1 MLVLGLLSSLVA
13 TRQLFSTEA
22 LPRVLRTIADTLYD
36 SLGSW
41 AQVEVVRSIT
51 WLDLML
57 FVGALVSAASLDAIV
72 RFLIRIRARRRK
84 QEKRAQSVASAT
96 TSTGSSSRAEELK
109 VDRQTEAHTK
119 VWFDVVLGVSR
130 APLSFVIWVY
140 AVYCGSFFLFRQWR
154 LEEPDHPFFKGLD
167 WVASF
172 WGYLVLFWLVARV
185 AKAVDRRLRRHARRS
200 RSRVERILLPV
211 VGRALRLLAPAIV
224 LFSAL
229 PLFTFS
235 PEAGTLVRTIAS
247 LVLIAAVA
255 LFLMQMIMA
264 VEAAIVAEF
273 PVDEADN
280 LQARTVLT
288 RVRVLRKMA
297 ITLLGVLAL
306 ACMLMVF
313 EPVRQ
318 IGASMLASA
327 GLAGVVLGFAAQRSL
342 STLVAGIQIALT
354 QPIRIDDVVIV
365 QGEWGRIEEI
375 TLTYVVV
382 RIWDL
387 RRLIVPIN
395 YFIEQP
401 FENWTRTSA
410 EILGT
415 VFLYMDYSVPL
426 PAIRGEVDRILE
438 HNSRWNRK
446 VKVVQVTDAKER
458 TIEVRIL
465 ASAADAGTAFDL
477 RCEIR
482 ERLIVFIQENF
493 PEALPRFRAELKDV
507 SEKAND
513 AAVTEPKQS

>member
-1 MLVLGLLSSLVA
+1 MFVLGQLESFVV

-22 LPRVLRTIADTLYD
+22 LPRVLRAIADAFYAE
-36 SLGSW
+36 LGPW
-41 AQVEVVRSIT
+41 ARVEVFRSIT
-51 WLDLML
+51 WLDLIL
-57 FVGALVSAASLDAIV
+57 FVGALVVAAVGDSLI

-84 QEKRAQSVASAT
+84 QETRVQTASPAASA
-96 TSTGSSSRAEELK
+96 GSHEEALK

-119 VWFDVVLGVSR
+119 VWLDVLLGVSR
-130 APLSFVIWVY
+130 APLSLVIWVY

-154 LEEPDHPFFKGLD
+154 LEEPDYPLFTGLD
-167 WVASF
+167 WLASF
-172 WGYLVLFWLVARV
+172 WGYVVLFWLVARI
-185 AKAVDRRLRRHARRS
+185 AKAVDRRLRRHASHSQS
-200 RSRVERILLPV
+200 RLERILLPV
-211 VGRALRLLAPAIV
+211 IGRATRLLAPTVVI
-224 LFSAL
+224 FSAL
-229 PLFTFS
+229 PLFVFS
-235 PEAGTLVRTIAS
+235 AGTGAIVRTIAS
-247 LVLIAAVA
+247 MALIALVA
-255 LFLMQMIMA
+255 LFLIQMIMA
-264 VEAAIVAEF
+264 LEAAVAAEF
-273 PVDEADN
+273 PVNAVDN

-288 RVRVLRKMA
+288 RVRMLRKMA
-297 ITLLGVLAL
+297 ITILAVLAL

-313 EPVRQ
+313 QPVRQ

-327 GLAGVVLGFAAQRSL
+327 GLAGVVVGFAAQRSL

-382 RIWDL
+382 CIWDL

-415 VFLYMDYSVPL
+415 VFLYLDYSVPV
-426 PAIRGEVDRILE
+426 PAIRDEVDRILE
-438 HNSRWNRK
+438 NNPRWSRK

-458 TIEVRIL
+458 TVEVRIL

-482 ERLIVFIQENF
+482 ERLIVFIQENY
-493 PEALPRFRAELKDV
+493 PESLPRFRAELKGP
-507 SEKAND
+507 SEKAD
-513 AAVTEPKQS
+513 GPGRIGSQGLL

>member
-1 MLVLGLLSSLVA
+1 MFVVGQLQPLVV

-22 LPRVLRTIADTLYD
+22 LPRVLRTLADALYAE
-36 SLGSW
+36 LGPW
-41 AQVEVVRSIT
+41 ARVEVFRSIT
-51 WLDLML
+51 WLDLIL
-57 FVGALVSAASLDAIV
+57 FVGALMAAAVLDALV
-72 RFLIRIRARRRK
+72 RFLIRVRARRRK
-84 QEKRAQSVASAT
+84 QEKRVQATAPSASP
-96 TSTGSSSRAEELK
+96 GSHAEELK

-119 VWFDVVLGVSR
+119 VWLDVVLGVSR
-130 APLSFVIWVY
+130 APLSLVIWVY

-154 LEEPDHPFFKGLD
+154 LEEPDHLLFKGLD
-167 WVASF
+167 WLASF
-172 WGYLVLFWLVARV
+172 WGYVVLFWLVARI
-185 AKAVDRRLRRHARRS
+185 AKAVDGRLRRHAS
-200 RSRVERILLPV
+200 RSHNRVERILLPV
-211 VGRALRLLAPAIV
+211 VGRATRLLAPAIV
-224 LFSAL
+224 IFSAL
-229 PLFTFS
+229 PLFVFS
-235 PEAGTLVRTIAS
+235 PETGAIVRTIAS
-247 LVLIAAVA
+247 MALIALVA
-255 LFLMQMIMA
+255 LFLIQVIMA
-264 VEAAIVAEF
+264 LEAAVAAEF
-273 PVDEADN
+273 PVDAADN
-280 LQARTVLT
+280 LQSRTVLT
-288 RVRVLRKMA
+288 RVRMLRKMA
-297 ITLLGVLAL
+297 ITILAVLAL

-382 RIWDL
+382 QIWDL

-415 VFLYMDYSVPL
+415 VFLYLDYSVPL
-426 PAIRGEVDRILE
+426 PAIRAEVDRILE
-438 HNSRWNRK
+438 TNPRWNRK

-477 RCEIR
+477 RCDIR
-482 ERLIVFIQENF
+482 ERLIVFIQENY

-507 SEKAND
+507 SKSGAG
-513 AAVTEPKQS
+513 S